1 MYYINFEND
10 VFIDDEIDLR
20 PISDILKIYLNK
32 CDSYQIK
39 VLKDDKKSKKLV
51 EEFAVYSDEDGYEYI
66 FQGIMDEDF
75 KKMIL
80 ENLIGEAA
88 LNFMGI
94 SLYDDGILKLE
105 ILNYGSEVYI
115 YGFDEKSVVAF
126 SEELEK
132 VYGIKDLNVYIDES
146 EDDDKEEE
154 HQHDHHHEHNHDCSC
169 QPDKDDENSCGCQGS
184 CGKKNNSYKKRKSL
198 SELIGSY
205 FCFKIMKVLQK

>member
-10 VFIDDEIDLR
+10 VFINDEIDLR

-39 VLKDDKKSKKLV
+39 ILKDDKKAKKLV
-51 EEFAVYSDEDGYEYI
+51 EEFAVYSDEDGCEYI
-66 FQGIMDEDF
+66 FQGIIDEDF

-80 ENLIGEAA
+80 ENLIAKAA

-105 ILNYGSEVYI
+105 ILNYGSEVYL

-132 VYGIKDLNVYIDES
+132 VYGIRDLNVYIDES
-146 EDDDKEEE
+146 EDDDKEEA

-169 QPDKDDENSCGCQGS
+169 KPHKDDENSCGCQGS
-184 CGKKNNSYKKRKSL
+184 CGK
-198 SELIGSY
+198 
-205 FCFKIMKVLQK
+205 

>member
-1 MYYINFEND
+1 MIFLYYINFEND
-10 VFIDDEIDLR
+10 VFIDEEIDLR

-39 VLKDDKKSKKLV
+39 ILKDDKKSKKLV

-88 LNFMGI
+88 LNFMDI

-132 VYGIKDLNVYIDES
+132 VYGIRDLNVYIEES
-146 EDDDKEEE
+146 EDDEEE
-154 HQHDHHHEHNHDCSC
+154 DHHHDHNHDHHEHDHDCSC

-184 CGKKNNSYKKRKSL
+184 CGK
-198 SELIGSY
+198 
-205 FCFKIMKVLQK
+205 